1 MKDRIDKYIGKQTCA
16 TICCVDEQG
25 NPYCFNCFY
34 SYDSGKALLFY
45 KSSSDTQHQ
54 LWLSKNPS
62 VAGTILPDRLNLLQV
77 KGVQFTGIV
86 LSGNHPMVANASS
99 HYHKKHPVALA
110 IKGEIWAIQIYSIKF
125 TDNSLGF
132 GKKLT
137 WHRPAGMQNL

>member
-1 MKDRIDKYIGKQTCA
+1 MKDKIDKYIGKQTCA
-16 TICCVDEQG
+16 AVCCLDEFG

-34 SYDSGKALLFY
+34 SYDIARTVLVY
-45 KSSSDTQHQ
+45 KSSPDTQHQ

-62 VAGTILPDRLNLLQV
+62 VAGTILPDRLNLLQM

-86 LSGNHPMVANASS
+86 LPVNHPLAENASAD
-99 HYHKKHPVALA
+99 YYKKHPVALA
-110 IKGEIWAIQIYSIKF
+110 IKGEIWVIQINSIKF

-137 WHRPAGMQNL
+137 WNRTAALQ